1 MKEKQDFEEM
11 LDSLEEIVQSLE
23 KDNLK
28 LDESIKKFEDGMKI
42 AKACNKEIEEAE
54 KKIAILINENGEVK
68 EEDFDPQQ

>member
-23 KDNLK
+23 KDDLK

-54 KKIAILINENGEVK
+54 KKITILIKENGEVK
-68 EEDFDPQQ
+68 EEDFAPQE

>member
-23 KDNLK
+23 KDDLK

-42 AKACNKEIEEAE
+42 AKACNKEIEE
-54 KKIAILINENGEVK
+54 VK

>member
-1 MKEKQDFEEM
+1 MKEKQNFEEM

-23 KDNLK
+23 KDDLK
-28 LDESIKKFEDGMKI
+28 LDESIKKFEDGM
-42 AKACNKEIEEAE
+42 EIEEAE